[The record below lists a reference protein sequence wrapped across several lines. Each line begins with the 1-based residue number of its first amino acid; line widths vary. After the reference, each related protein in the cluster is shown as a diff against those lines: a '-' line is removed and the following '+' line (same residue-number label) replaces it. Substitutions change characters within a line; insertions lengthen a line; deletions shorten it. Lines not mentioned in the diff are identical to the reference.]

1 MYTLEEFPPR
11 REPREPEPDGK
22 RKKSRRPRR
31 PSLALSFSWLPFA
44 ALLAIGVSAGGA
56 GAFWWAE
63 RKVTGLEGALADAR
77 IELETAHNSL
87 QLLWATT
94 TRLDEARGR
103 RQDFLRD
110 SLASVQQFVDTEVT
124 KLWQT
129 AYLEHRERLD
139 SDAARIAANR
149 QSIGVLLDESSTT
162 NSRIDALFDENENQY
177 ASLRDLGAVVNG
189 LRQTLAAVSGR
200 VDQFEQQTS
209 AARIARGQLDRR
221 VGGVELWIDGFTAA
235 GLDGGVVDD
244 RLAMLVAELEEMTA
258 RVDSLRV
265 VTDSV
270 RRSRALVGPPDPQE
284 PDPGNH

>member
-1 MYTLEEFPPR
+1 M
-11 REPREPEPDGK
+11 
-22 RKKSRRPRR
+22 
-31 PSLALSFSWLPFA
+31 A

-63 RKVTGLEGALADAR
+63 RRVSSLEGALDDAR

-110 SLASVQQFVDTEVT
+110 SLESVQQFVDTEVT

-129 AYLEHRERLD
+129 AYLEHRQRLD
-139 SDAARIAANR
+139 SDGARIAANSE
-149 QSIGVLLDESSTT
+149 SIGLLFDESSTT
-162 NSRIDALFDENENQY
+162 SSRIDALFAENETQY
-177 ASLRDLGAVVNG
+177 ASLRDLGSILNG
-189 LRQTLAAVSGR
+189 LRQSLATVTGR
-200 VDQFEQQTS
+200 VDDVETQFS
-209 AARIARGQLDRR
+209 AARIARGQIDRR

-235 GLDGGVVDD
+235 GLDGAVVDQ
-244 RLAMLVAELEEMTA
+244 RLASVLTELEEMTA

-265 VTDSV
+265 VMDSV
-270 RRSRALVGPPDPQE
+270 RRSRALVGPPDPAE